1 MASERHTGFPGGLA
15 TRGVAAARGR
25 ARRARPRA
33 ALSGAGLRVVPLF
46 IDGIPRLRVY
56 VAVGGLVDI
65 AVRELGARITEVE
78 PLRESPMLAAAP
90 AEEADEA

>member
-1 MASERHTGFPGGLA
+1 
-15 TRGVAAARGR
+15 
-25 ARRARPRA
+25 
-33 ALSGAGLRVVPLF
+33 
-46 IDGIPRLRVY
+46 
-56 VAVGGLVDI
+56 VGGLVDI